1 MGDDE
6 SPDKVIR
13 EREFRLPSGIDI
25 GNLDVSENVEDSKE
39 AQKRD
44 NAIGDLFD
52 PFAEP
57 DEDRPGRQTETA
69 VLLPR
74 QKEILSLNYQ
84 RRANRR

>member
-25 GNLDVSENVEDSKE
+25 GNLDVSENVDDSKK
-39 AQKRD
+39 AQKQD
-44 NAIGDLFD
+44 DAIGDIFD

-57 DEDRPGRQTETA
+57 DGDSPGRVSRDGGVSSPPERDIVSQLSTEGE
-69 VLLPR
+69 
-74 QKEILSLNYQ
+74 Q
-84 RRANRR
+84 